1 MREQAEMRHNSVM
14 ASDKGQRSITAIE
27 RELERVRQQAER
39 DQAALEALDDQRRER
54 EGRIAVAL
62 RAQQDLERRLQ
73 EKRAEAARAE
83 AEAVIG
89 AFREKLAMRD
99 AAAESFTSA
108 ASLLISRLQEFDAVQ
123 EEAENEWQ
131 ALANGRTP
139 ALTDLPDA
147 DPSVQPEEFSRA
159 LARLTELLVER
170 SDQELERDLVEKA
183 ARSPLGNDIAN
194 LPQHLQDLARARFF
208 ALARERRGG

>member
-1 MREQAEMRHNSVM
+1 M

-73 EKRAEAARAE
+73 EKRAEAVR